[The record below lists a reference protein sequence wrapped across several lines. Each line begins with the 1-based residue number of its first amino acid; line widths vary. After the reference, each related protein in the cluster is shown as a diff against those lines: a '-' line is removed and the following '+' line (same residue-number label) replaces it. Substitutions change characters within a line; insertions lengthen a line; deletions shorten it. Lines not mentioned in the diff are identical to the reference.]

1 MNAPNESLALP
12 RVPAALANP
21 GCAWRVLVF
30 LGNDL
35 ALARQDLRAFA
46 RLRSEFA
53 KVGADVVAVT
63 PFGEMGQR
71 LMTRGLRADQ
81 RLPMVEDLF
90 GLWSRHAGLVAGER
104 AAVLLSPEG
113 IVAARL
119 DTAAGAAAVRDAL
132 AVCVP

>member
-1 MNAPNESLALP
+1 MNAPNEPLALP
-12 RVPAALANP
+12 RVPAALANR
-21 GCAWRVLVF
+21 GCGWRVLVF

-35 ALARQDLRAFA
+35 ALARRDLRAFA

-53 KVGADVVAVT
+53 KSGADVVAVT

-81 RLPMVEDLF
+81 RLPMAEDLF
-90 GLWSRHAGLVAGER
+90 GLWSRHAGLDADER
-104 AAVLLSPEG
+104 AAVILSPEG
-113 IVAARL
+113 VVAAKL
-119 DTAAGAAAVRDAL
+119 DTAAGAAAVCDAL